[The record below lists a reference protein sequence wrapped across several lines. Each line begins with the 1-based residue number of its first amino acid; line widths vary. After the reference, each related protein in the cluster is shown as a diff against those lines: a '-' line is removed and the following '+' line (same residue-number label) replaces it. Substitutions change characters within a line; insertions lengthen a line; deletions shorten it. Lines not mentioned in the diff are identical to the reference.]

1 MEKIEFCKKLKF
13 EAEKIGCK
21 LNEEQLT
28 KFYKYMNSLIEWNE
42 KINLTAIT
50 DPEEVITK
58 HFIDSL
64 TVHQYIKDNFSIV
77 DVGTG
82 AGFPGVPLAIVNN
95 KSNITLVDSLN
106 KRINFLKEITNQFEL
121 KNVQSIHDRA
131 EEFGKDKQY
140 RESFDI
146 AISRAVA
153 RLNVLAEYLLPTVKV
168 GGKCICM
175 KGPDCKQ
182 EIEEAQNAIK
192 VLGGSIE
199 RVEEFSLPDTDI
211 KRTIIVINK
220 VKNTPS
226 KYPRKAGTPAKD
238 PIK

>member
-199 RVEEFSLPDTDI
+199 RIEEFSLPDTDI